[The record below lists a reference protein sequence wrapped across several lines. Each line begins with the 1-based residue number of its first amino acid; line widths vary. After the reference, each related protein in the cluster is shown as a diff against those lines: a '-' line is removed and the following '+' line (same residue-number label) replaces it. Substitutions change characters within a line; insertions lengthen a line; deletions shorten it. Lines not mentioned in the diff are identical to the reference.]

1 MCEEAPMVDLHTP
14 DPDALGQRALAD
26 ASRSSVS
33 VAGVRP

>member
-1 MCEEAPMVDLHTP
+1 MDDLHTP
-14 DPDALGQRALAD
+14 DPDALGQRALARALAD

>member
-1 MCEEAPMVDLHTP
+1 MVDLHTP
-14 DPDALGQRALAD
+14 DPDALGQRALAGALAD